1 MTMEQDP
8 PPPTEWSH
16 ILTFALNGRK
26 IEVDGNAFPRFNDLR
41 LIDYIR
47 DQAGL
52 TGTKLSC
59 GEGGCGACT
68 VVLCHRSPFASSQII
83 YRSVNACLI
92 PLAAIDGMDVLT
104 VEGVGSTR
112 HRLHPIQSRMVD
124 NYSMQCGFCTPGWV
138 MNMYELLQTSSSTGA
153 NDPLTKDTIENH
165 FDGNLCRCTGYRPI
179 LQTMQSFS
187 TASTA
192 PTSLEYESY
201 SPRSDRRFVD
211 KDEPDFE
218 FVERE
223 DLECDHTDETRAM
236 KQCTTSCD
244 DCPHQHHLQ
253 LGEIE
258 DLGAPYK
265 PELDDAQ
272 VPDFIK
278 KYTPVPLAFHATSTA
293 ILSWYRVISMDQL
306 VAVQAKH
313 SADKVMVVG
322 GLTSRGVS
330 KYFNGTAPY
339 NHAILPTV
347 LIDINF
353 IPELQTI
360 RTTDTN
366 LSVGASVSLT
376 VMLSTLHAIKGNPC
390 IQALARHVSKIA
402 NHQVRNAGT
411 WAGNLALARHFPSFP
426 SDLATGLVG
435 YGAALTVRQG
445 PTLTSMSI
453 EDFLSLPDT
462 ANPLLMSLELPLYE
476 TSSLRTF
483 KCHKVAQ
490 RKQNSHAHVNAAMM
504 IVLNADHVCTRARVV
519 FHGVGKLMR
528 CTQTENALTDRLV
541 TDPTTLTSTMTA
553 LESDMQHLDA
563 FKQSVVHSFWYKTML
578 EVAPALSSAR
588 LASGRY
594 ELPRQVSS
602 GHQVVPTV
610 DGGTA
615 PVGQSI
621 PKLSA
626 KLLATGEA
634 KYVGDALPL
643 PGLLYG
649 ALVFS
654 TKALAKVVQLNTQKA
669 LNVQGV
675 VDVVTAADIPGANR
689 IGDGDE
695 PLFVPVQ
702 GNALYVGAALGLVL
716 ATSADV
722 AQHAASLVD
731 VEYGAIE
738 DDPFWTNENPI
749 TTVAMAREANTFVP
763 STPDQANP
771 ICMPQSD
778 DHVEDKIAKA
788 PHQLKGSV
796 AFGSQRHFYMEPQAT
811 TVYPDEDECYR
822 VEASTQ
828 NPTGV
833 QAAIARV
840 LNRPMHAVE
849 IKMKRAGGGFGGKLT
864 RCNVNATAAAI
875 AAHKHGVAVQV
886 INDRN
891 TDFRNVAGRN
901 AMVGEYHVGFD
912 NDGHLLA
919 LDLTFHFA
927 MGAFAGGDNCG
938 ECFMAILWS
947 DGAYHVPSFRARGYM
962 YLSNTPTCTSVRAPG
977 VPNSVMLLEMVIEHV
992 AQTLQLPVEWVQKR
1006 NFVKDNDRTPYGQML
1021 KNVTLGRIWTKL
1033 HESANV
1039 ARRREAHL
1047 YFNSQNKWKKKGLA
1061 VTPVKYGIGTS
1072 GLKYGATVSIFHGD
1086 GSVVVS
1092 HGGCEIG
1099 QGIDTKAAQMAAYML
1114 KIPLTKI
1121 RLQPTSTGLIPNS
1134 DATGGSSTSESIARS
1149 VQAAC
1154 ATLMTRLEPV
1164 RAKLPQDASWEVLI
1178 QRAHDEGV
1186 QLFAGEQPNVV
1197 APPGQQFDYFVYA
1210 AACSE
1215 VEVDILTGE
1224 LNVLRTDVMYDCG
1237 KSFNPLIDI
1246 GQIEGA
1252 FVMALG
1258 LFFQESV
1265 EYDAHGQLVT
1275 SGTWEYKIPSHKDI
1289 PEILNVTL
1297 LDKAENPQGVMSSKA
1312 VGEPPFQLVN
1322 SVYFALKHAL
1332 YHSRLERNVLGFF
1345 QLDMPATV
1353 DRRLL
1358 AASVKPTDFQL

>member
-1 MTMEQDP
+1 MSDYSRTIRDKSEDRSPFHRMTMEQDP

-265 PELDDAQ
+265 PALVAHVELDDAQ

-330 KYFNGTAPY
+330 KYLNGTAPY

-402 NHQVRNAGT
+402 NHQVRNVGT

-541 TDPTTLTSTMTA
+541 TDPTT
-553 LESDMQHLDA
+553 
-563 FKQSVVHSFWYKTML
+563 SVVHSFWYKTML

-626 KLLATGEA
+626 KVTHLLATGEA

-788 PHQLKGSV
+788 PHQLKGS
-796 AFGSQRHFYMEPQAT
+796 
-811 TVYPDEDECYR
+811 
-822 VEASTQ
+822 
-828 NPTGV
+828 
-833 QAAIARV
+833 
-840 LNRPMHAVE
+840 
-849 IKMKRAGGGFGGKLT
+849 
-864 RCNVNATAAAI
+864 
-875 AAHKHGVAVQV
+875 AVQV

-927 MGAFAGGDNCG
+927 MGAFAGGYACLPREKYLLTSMVETTVASVSWRSCG
-938 ECFMAILWS
+938 PMAHTTCLRFGTVS
-947 DGAYHVPSFRARGYM
+947 PPLVVSMLLDGFAHIATSLFVRARGYM

-1006 NFVKDNDRTPYGQML
+1006 NFVK
-1021 KNVTLGRIWTKL
+1021 
-1033 HESANV
+1033 
-1039 ARRREAHL
+1039 
-1047 YFNSQNKWKKKGLA
+1047 
-1061 VTPVKYGIGTS
+1061 
-1072 GLKYGATVSIFHGD
+1072 
-1086 GSVVVS
+1086 
-1092 HGGCEIG
+1092 
-1099 QGIDTKAAQMAAYML
+1099 
-1114 KIPLTKI
+1114 
-1121 RLQPTSTGLIPNS
+1121 
-1134 DATGGSSTSESIARS
+1134 
-1149 VQAAC
+1149 
-1154 ATLMTRLEPV
+1154 
-1164 RAKLPQDASWEVLI
+1164 
-1178 QRAHDEGV
+1178 
-1186 QLFAGEQPNVV
+1186 GEQPNVV

-1210 AACSE
+1210 AACS
-1215 VEVDILTGE
+1215 EVDILTGE